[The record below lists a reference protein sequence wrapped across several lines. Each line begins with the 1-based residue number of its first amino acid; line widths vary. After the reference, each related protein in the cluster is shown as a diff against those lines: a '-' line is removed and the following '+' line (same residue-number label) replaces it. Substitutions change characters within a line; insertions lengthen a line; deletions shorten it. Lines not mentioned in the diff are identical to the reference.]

1 MGTPTR
7 MKSRSFL
14 VSAVLAGLALS
25 GCNESS
31 INDFAPN
38 PNKPLPA
45 SLVQKIKAKGMSV
58 GAPIMMRIIKDEH
71 LLEIW
76 KQKPNGRYDLVT
88 AYNICAWSG
97 KLGQK
102 KKQGDRQAPEGFYT
116 IRPAQLNPKSKYFL
130 AFDTGFPNAY
140 DRSHGYSGSNLMVH
154 GACSSSGCYSMT
166 DASVQEIFAF
176 ARDALKGG
184 QDGFVLQALPFRM
197 TAEKMAY
204 YAGDPNYPFWQ
215 MIKEGYDHFELTRQV
230 PKVDFCEKKYVFNRS
245 AVNGGTFNAS
255 SACPPSEMPAALASA
270 EAAYQL
276 KYDTAFAVAR
286 KKYESLPVP
295 IVMGGKSR
303 ALDKKWKPTPVA
315 MPSTMAFAAAAPR
328 VTAPMMS
335 QAPVKDAP
343 GSASAPETPDQT
355 LQGPA
360 VLAAAA
366 TAAASPKKPDAANS
380 KEPVSLAAEEDAAN
394 VQVPEANPNAA
405 APIEQAA
412 PAAPA
417 KKKRWWLLGN

>member
-1 MGTPTR
+1 
-7 MKSRSFL
+7 MK
-14 VSAVLAGLALS
+14 A
-25 GCNESS
+25 
-31 INDFAPN
+31 
-38 PNKPLPA
+38 
-45 SLVQKIKAKGMSV
+45 

-76 KQKPNGRYDLVT
+76 KQKDNGRYDLVT

-116 IRPAQLNPKSKYFL
+116 IRPAQMNPKSKYFL

-204 YAGDPNYPFWQ
+204 YAGDPNYPFWK

-230 PKVDFCEKKYVFNRS
+230 PKVDVCEKKYVFNRT
-245 AVNGGTFNAS
+245 ALNGGTFNAS
-255 SACPPSEMPAALASA
+255 AACPPSEIPASLASA

-276 KYDTAFAVAR
+276 KYDAAFAAAR
-286 KKYESLPVP
+286 KKYEALPVP
-295 IVMGGKSR
+295 VVMGGKSR
-303 ALDKKWKPTPVA
+303 PLDKKWKPAPVS

-328 VTAPMMS
+328 VSAPMMS
-335 QAPVKDAP
+335 QPAVKDE
-343 GSASAPETPDQT
+343 PEAAAAAETDEQFP
-355 LQGPA
+355 QGPA

-366 TAAASPKKPDAANS
+366 TAAASSKKPDAPNS

-394 VQVPEANPNAA
+394 VPVPASNPNAA
-405 APIEQAA
+405 APVEPA
-412 PAAPA
+412 PPATPA

>member
-1 MGTPTR
+1 MGQTAR
-7 MKSRSFL
+7 MKSRFL
-14 VSAVLAGLALS
+14 VISAVLAGLVLS

-45 SLVQKIKAKGMSV
+45 NLVQKIKAKGMTV

-76 KQKPNGRYDLVT
+76 KQKTNGRYDLVT

-102 KKQGDRQAPEGFYT
+102 KKEGDRQAPEGFYT

-140 DRSHGYSGSNLMVH
+140 DRSHGYSGANLMVH

-184 QDGFVLQALPFRM
+184 QDGFTLQALPFRM
-197 TAEKMAY
+197 TAEKMAF
-204 YAGDPNYPFWQ
+204 YAGDPNFPFWK

-245 AVNGGTFNAS
+245 AVNGGKFSAS
-255 SACPPSEMPAALASA
+255 AACPPSELPASLASA

-276 KYDTAFAVAR
+276 KYEAAFTTALQ
-286 KKYESLPVP
+286 KYAALPVP
-295 IVMGGKSR
+295 IVTGGKSR
-303 ALDKKWKPTPVA
+303 ALDKKWQPTPVS

-335 QAPVKDAP
+335 KAPVKAEPDA
-343 GSASAPETPDQT
+343 APAAELQT
-355 LQGPA
+355 AEPKDAKVQ
-360 VLAAAA
+360 AAA
-366 TAAASPKKPDAANS
+366 TAAVSPKKPESAA
-380 KEPVSLAAEEDAAN
+380 PVSLAAEEEAAAGVPIPAAN
-394 VQVPEANPNAA
+394 PS
-405 APIEQAA
+405 A
-412 PAAPA
+412 PAPTAPALPA

>member
-1 MGTPTR
+1 MGTPTH
-7 MKSRSFL
+7 MKSRFFL
-14 VSAVLAGLALS
+14 VSAFLAALALS

-45 SLVQKIKAKGMSV
+45 ALVQKIKAKGMSV

-71 LLEIW
+71 ILEIW
-76 KQKPNGRYDLVT
+76 KQKTSGRYDLVT

-102 KKQGDRQAPEGFYT
+102 KKEGDRQAPEGFYT
-116 IRPAQLNPKSKYFL
+116 VRPAQLNPNSKYFL
-130 AFDTGFPNAY
+130 SFDTGFPNAY
-140 DRSHGYSGSNLMVH
+140 DRSHGYTGANLMVH
-154 GACSSSGCYSMT
+154 GACSSAGCYSMT

-184 QDGFVLQALPFRM
+184 QDGFMLQALPFRM
-197 TAEKMAY
+197 TAEKMAF
-204 YAGDPNYPFWQ
+204 YAGDANFPFWK
-215 MIKEGYDHFELTRQV
+215 MIKEGYDQFELTRQV
-230 PKVDFCEKKYVFNRS
+230 PKVDFCEKKYVFNRT

-255 SACPPSEMPAALASA
+255 AACPPSELPATLASA
-270 EAAYQL
+270 EAAYQI
-276 KYDTAFAVAR
+276 KYEAAFAAAL

-295 IVMGGKSR
+295 VVMGGKSR
-303 ALDKKWKPTPVA
+303 PLDKKWKPAPVS

-335 QAPVKDAP
+335 KAPVKDGPEAATATAAADQAP
-343 GSASAPETPDQT
+343 QS
-355 LQGPA
+355 PA
-360 VLAAAA
+360 VAVAAA
-366 TAAASPKKPDAANS
+366 TAALSPSKPDGKAS
-380 KEPVSLAAEEDAAN
+380 VSLAAKEDAAI
-394 VQVPEANPNAA
+394 VPVPVANPNAA
-405 APIEQAA
+405 VPVE

-417 KKKRWWLLGN
+417 VPPKKKRWWLLGN

>member
-1 MGTPTR
+1 MGQTAR
-7 MKSRSFL
+7 MKSRFL
-14 VSAVLAGLALS
+14 VISVVLAGLGLS

-45 SLVQKIKAKGMSV
+45 NLVQKIKAKGMTV

-76 KQKPNGRYDLVT
+76 KQKTNGRYDLVT

-102 KKQGDRQAPEGFYT
+102 KKEGDRQAPEGFYT

-140 DRSHGYSGSNLMVH
+140 DRSHGYSGANLMVH

-184 QDGFVLQALPFRM
+184 QDGFTLQALPFRM
-197 TAEKMAY
+197 TAEKMAF
-204 YAGDPNYPFWQ
+204 YAGDPNFPFWK

-245 AVNGGTFNAS
+245 AVNGGTFSAS
-255 SACPPSEMPAALASA
+255 AACPPSELPASLASA

-276 KYDTAFAVAR
+276 KYEAAFTSALQ
-286 KKYESLPVP
+286 KYSALPVP
-295 IVMGGKSR
+295 IVTGGKSR
-303 ALDKKWKPTPVA
+303 ALDKKWKPTPVS
-315 MPSTMAFAAAAPR
+315 MPSTMAFAASAPR

-335 QAPVKDAP
+335 KAPVKAAPDA
-343 GSASAPETPDQT
+343 APVTEIQ
-355 LQGPA
+355 
-360 VLAAAA
+360 AAEPKDTEVQAA
-366 TAAASPKKPDAANS
+366 TAAVSPKKAEIAA
-380 KEPVSLAAEEDAAN
+380 PVSLAAEEEAAAG
-394 VQVPEANPNAA
+394 VPIPAASPSAA
-405 APIEQAA
+405 APIA

>member
-1 MGTPTR
+1 MGQTAR
-7 MKSRSFL
+7 MKSRFL
-14 VSAVLAGLALS
+14 VISALFTGLALS

-45 SLVQKIKAKGMSV
+45 NLVQKIKAKGMTV

-76 KQKPNGRYDLVT
+76 KQKTNGRYDLVT

-102 KKQGDRQAPEGFYT
+102 KKEGDRQAPEGFYT

-140 DRSHGYSGSNLMVH
+140 DRSHGFTGANLMVH

-184 QDGFVLQALPFRM
+184 QDGFTLQALPFRM
-197 TAEKMAY
+197 TAEKMAF
-204 YAGDPNYPFWQ
+204 YAGDPNFPFWK

-245 AVNGGTFNAS
+245 AVNGGAFNAS
-255 SACPPSEMPAALASA
+255 SACPPSELPASLASA

-276 KYDTAFAVAR
+276 KYDAAFASAL
-286 KKYESLPVP
+286 KKYGALPVP
-295 IVMGGKSR
+295 VVMGGKSR
-303 ALDKKWKPTPVA
+303 ALDKKWKPTPVS
-315 MPSTMAFAAAAPR
+315 MPSTMAFAASAPR

-335 QAPVKDAP
+335 KAAVKAEP
-343 GSASAPETPDQT
+343 GAVSAAELQT
-355 LQGPA
+355 EEPKDTKVQ
-360 VLAAAA
+360 AAAA
-366 TAAASPKKPDAANS
+366 TAAVSPEKPESAA
-380 KEPVSLAAEEDAAN
+380 PAPLAAEESAAG
-394 VQVPEANPNAA
+394 VPIPAANPNAA
-405 APIEQAA
+405 TSIEPAA
-412 PAAPA
+412 PALPA

>member
-7 MKSRSFL
+7 MKSRFFL
-14 VSAVLAGLALS
+14 VSAVLAALALS

-45 SLVQKIKAKGMSV
+45 SLVQKIKAKGMNA

-76 KQKPNGRYDLVT
+76 KQKTNGRYDLVT

-166 DASVQEIFAF
+166 DASVEEIFAF

-204 YAGDPNYPFWQ
+204 YAGDPNYPFWK

-230 PKVDFCEKKYVFNRS
+230 PKVDFCEKKYVFNRT
-245 AVNGGTFNAS
+245 ALNGGSFSAS
-255 SACPPSEMPAALASA
+255 AACPPSEMPATLASA

-276 KYDTAFAVAR
+276 KYDAAFAAAR

-303 ALDKKWKPTPVA
+303 ALDKKWKPAPVS

-335 QAPVKDAP
+335 QPPVKQEPDA
-343 GSASAPETPDQT
+343 ASAAETPDAAP
-355 LQGPA
+355 QGPA

-366 TAAASPKKPDAANS
+366 TAAASPKKPDAA
-380 KEPVSLAAEEDAAN
+380 KPVSLAAEEDAAN
-394 VQVPEANPNAA
+394 VPVPAANPNAA
-405 APIEQAA
+405 APSPPAV
-412 PAAPA
+412 PAAPP

>member
-1 MGTPTR
+1 MGSPTR
-7 MKSRSFL
+7 MKSRFFL
-14 VSAVLAGLALS
+14 ISAVLAGLALS

-38 PNKPLPA
+38 PNKALPA
-45 SLVQKIKAKGMSV
+45 SLVQKIKAKGMTV

-71 LLEIW
+71 ILEIW
-76 KQKPNGRYDLVT
+76 KQKTNGRYDLVT

-140 DRSHGYSGSNLMVH
+140 DRSHGFSGSNLMVH

-204 YAGDPNYPFWQ
+204 YAGDPNYPFWK

-230 PKVDFCEKKYVFNRS
+230 PKVDFCEKKYVFNRT
-245 AVNGGTFNAS
+245 AVNGGTFSAS
-255 SACPPSEMPAALASA
+255 AACPPSALPATLASA

-276 KYDTAFAVAR
+276 KYEAAFAAAR
-286 KKYESLPVP
+286 KKYEQLPVP

-303 ALDKKWKPTPVA
+303 ALDKKWKPAPVS
-315 MPSTMAFAAAAPR
+315 MPSTMAFAAAAPK
-328 VTAPMMS
+328 VTAPMMPK
-335 QAPVKDAP
+335 APVKQEADA
-343 GSASAPETPDQT
+343 SVVETPEQAPT
-355 LQGPA
+355 GSA
-360 VLAAAA
+360 VLAVTAA
-366 TAAASPKKPDAANS
+366 AAASPKKPDAAA
-380 KEPVSLAAEEDAAN
+380 PVSLAAEEDAVN
-394 VQVPEANPNAA
+394 VPVPAANPNTE
-405 APIEQAA
+405 APSA
-412 PAAPA
+412 PAVPAVPA

>member
-1 MGTPTR
+1 MGPMPR
-7 MKSRSFL
+7 MKSRFL
-14 VSAVLAGLALS
+14 VITAVLAGLALS

-45 SLVQKIKAKGMSV
+45 SLVQKIKAKGMTV

-71 LLEIW
+71 ILEIW
-76 KQKPNGRYDLVT
+76 KQKSNGRFDLVT

-184 QDGFVLQALPFRM
+184 QDGFMLQALPFRM
-197 TAEKMAY
+197 TAEKMAF
-204 YAGDPNYPFWQ
+204 YAGDPNYPFWK

-230 PKVDFCEKKYVFNRS
+230 PKVDFCEKKYVFNRTAS
-245 AVNGGTFNAS
+245 NGGSFSAS
-255 SACPPSEMPAALASA
+255 AACPPSEVPATLASA

-276 KYDTAFAVAR
+276 KYEAAFAVAR
-286 KKYESLPVP
+286 RKYESLPVP
-295 IVMGGKSR
+295 VVMGGRSR
-303 ALDKKWKPTPVA
+303 ALDKKWKPTPVS

-328 VTAPMMS
+328 VTAPMLS
-335 QAPVKDAP
+335 QAPVKTE
-343 GSASAPETPDQT
+343 SETTTAAEPLPQEP
-355 LQGPA
+355 QGAA

-366 TAAASPKKPDAANS
+366 AAGASPKKPEAVV
-380 KEPVSLAAEEDAAN
+380 PVSLAAEESAAAG
-394 VQVPEANPNAA
+394 VPIPAANPNAA
-405 APIEQAA
+405 APAE
-412 PAAPA
+412 PAAPVR
-417 KKKRWWLLGN
+417 KKRWWLLGN

>member
-7 MKSRSFL
+7 MKSRFL
-14 VSAVLAGLALS
+14 LISAVLAGLALS

-31 INDFAPN
+31 ISDFAPN
-38 PNKPLPA
+38 PNKPLPTA
-45 SLVQKIKAKGMSV
+45 LVQKIKAKGMNV

-71 LLEIW
+71 ILEIW
-76 KQKPNGRYDLVT
+76 KQKTNGRYDLVT

-204 YAGDPNYPFWQ
+204 YAGDANYPFWK
-215 MIKEGYDHFELTRQV
+215 MIKEGYDQFELTRQV
-230 PKVDFCEKKYVFNRS
+230 PKVDFCEKKYVFNRT

-255 SACPPSEMPAALASA
+255 AACPPSELPATLASA
-270 EAAYQL
+270 EAAYQI
-276 KYDTAFAVAR
+276 KYEAAFAAAL

-295 IVMGGKSR
+295 VVMGGKSR
-303 ALDKKWKPTPVA
+303 PLDKKWKPAPVS

-328 VTAPMMS
+328 VSAPMMS
-335 QAPVKDAP
+335 KEPVKDEAAAEEP
-343 GSASAPETPDQT
+343 
-355 LQGPA
+355 QGAAVPA
-360 VLAAAA
+360 VAAN
-366 TAAASPKKPDAANS
+366 AAASPKKPDAKAPAPLV
-380 KEPVSLAAEEDAAN
+380 EEAAAAAGVPVPAAN
-394 VQVPEANPNAA
+394 PIAA
-405 APIEQAA
+405 APVE
-412 PAAPA
+412 PAVPV